1 MAEISE
7 ATILRQA
14 KELAQQ
20 DGNEWEYEF
29 RQPLALGSKIPLKPI
44 LDEAGRQTY
53 LARAREQL
61 TQEKGDA

>member
-7 ATILRQA
+7 VAILRQA
-14 KELAQQ
+14 KEFAQR
-20 DGNEWEYEF
+20 DGNEWDYEF
-29 RQPLALGSKIPLKPI
+29 KQPLPPNTKIPLKPI
-44 LDEAGRQTY
+44 LDDAGRQRY